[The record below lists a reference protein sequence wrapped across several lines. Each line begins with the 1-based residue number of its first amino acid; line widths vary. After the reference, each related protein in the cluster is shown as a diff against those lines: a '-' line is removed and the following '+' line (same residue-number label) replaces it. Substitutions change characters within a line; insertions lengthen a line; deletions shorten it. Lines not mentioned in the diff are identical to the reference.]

1 LKAYR
6 VHLRLFA
13 AVVFGASKIQGK
25 TENEMDLRVYFQKVR
40 QLEATIAHE
49 HLVVIS
55 EDTGDGGKA
64 GVLTEV
70 ARHTAAKLIIEGR
83 AKPATEEQS
92 KAYYAAESAKRET
105 AQRAEFANTVQV
117 TLVAEPEAL
126 GKLSNK
132 GPKS

>member
-1 LKAYR
+1 
-6 VHLRLFA
+6 
-13 AVVFGASKIQGK
+13 
-25 TENEMDLRVYFQKVR
+25 MDLRVYFQKVR
-40 QLEATIAHE
+40 QLEATIPHE
-49 HLVVIS
+49 HLVIVS

-83 AKPATEEQS
+83 AKPATEEQT

-105 AQRAEFANTVQV
+105 AQRAEFANKVQV